1 MKSTQTGTLTLA
13 LIATLFLAGAFVAP
27 VPVTAGAEGAA
38 NRKPLPDFAMK
49 NAKGQPVKLSSYKGK
64 VVALNFWATWCTG
77 CKLEIPWFVEFDQ
90 KYRSKGL
97 AAIGVALDDEGWQTV
112 KPYLAA
118 HPISYPVT
126 VATFEILEKPLGLD
140 PVLPATLLIDRNGNI
155 AQTHTGVVKKDEF
168 EKQIQELL
176 SEKVK

>member
-1 MKSTQTGTLTLA
+1 
-13 LIATLFLAGAFVAP
+13 
-27 VPVTAGAEGAA
+27 
-38 NRKPLPDFAMK
+38 
-49 NAKGQPVKLSSYKGK
+49 
-64 VVALNFWATWCTG
+64 
-77 CKLEIPWFVEFDQ
+77 
-90 KYRSKGL
+90 
-97 AAIGVALDDEGWQTV
+97 
-112 KPYLAA
+112 
-118 HPISYPVT
+118 VT